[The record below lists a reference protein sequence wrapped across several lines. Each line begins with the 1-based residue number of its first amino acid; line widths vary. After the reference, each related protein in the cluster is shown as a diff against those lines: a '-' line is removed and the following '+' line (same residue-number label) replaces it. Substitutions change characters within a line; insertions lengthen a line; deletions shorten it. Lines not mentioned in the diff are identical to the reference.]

1 MRKRIWVWVCWL
13 VLAVTVAA
21 LPRTIRA
28 QQLHSEG
35 KRKIIVQI
43 RPALRRWPQT
53 ESQRHCPPAS
63 HGLARR

>member
-28 QQLHSEG
+28 QQVHSEG

-43 RPALRRWPQT
+43 RPALRRWP
-53 ESQRHCPPAS
+53 AD
-63 HGLARR
+63 